1 MSETMLLQSGL
12 SATRFCLYLGLVF
25 IAGCSKYQL
34 TLNENV
40 MYSPAPLFT
49 QFTTADPNLKVC
61 LDQAIKDSQAT
72 HASDVK
78 RLVCTH
84 AGVSSVEGLEVF
96 SEITQLH
103 LAHNQLQRIDAI
115 GRLAKLEELSLS
127 DNQLKKVP
135 EILLLENLTMLD
147 LSENAELACSDIAQF
162 QRQHQIEL
170 HLPPQCEKL

>member
-1 MSETMLLQSGL
+1 MLLQSGL
-12 SATRFCLYLGLVF
+12 SATRFCLFIGLVF

-34 TLNENV
+34 TLNEKV

-49 QFTTADPNLKVC
+49 QFTTADSNLKVC
-61 LDQAIKDSQAT
+61 LDQAIKDIQAT

-84 AGVSSVEGLEVF
+84 AGVTDLGGLETF
-96 SEITQLH
+96 PEITQLH

-115 GRLAKLEELSLS
+115 ARLAKLEELSLS

-147 LSENAELACSDIAQF
+147 LSENTELDCSDISQF
-162 QRQHQIEL
+162 RQQHSIEL
-170 HLPPQCEKL
+170 HLPTQCQ

>member
-1 MSETMLLQSGL
+1 
-12 SATRFCLYLGLVF
+12 
-25 IAGCSKYQL
+25 
-34 TLNENV
+34 

-49 QFTTADPNLKVC
+49 QFTTADANLKVC
-61 LDQAIKDSQAT
+61 LDQAIKDSQAS

-84 AGVSSVEGLEVF
+84 AGVTSLEGLEIF

-103 LAHNQLQRIDAI
+103 LAHNQLQSIKAI

-135 EILLLENLTMLD
+135 EILLTESLNMLD
-147 LSENAELACSDIAQF
+147 LSENTELACSDVAQF
-162 QRQHQIEL
+162 QLQHQIAL
-170 HLPPQCEKL
+170 HLPPQCQ